1 MNVFRLGALSL
12 LAVAAASCRPG
23 ATRWEE
29 FPAQE
34 LDRLVLQDFP
44 LPNPRLDGPPSAS
57 LEASESGGTESHFF
71 VKVDVNGVPASLLV
85 DTGASRTL
93 LFPALACRAQVG
105 LAPVR
110 AETRLL
116 DENVPFN
123 LGELRELRIGP
134 LSMKNFQVFVARKQ
148 LLRAPHGTDPEPMD
162 GMLGLDFL
170 RRFAVTLDYVRRTVV
185 FRREANLLAGDSTWA
200 PLEARKSWGPF
211 GLTGW
216 TPQMMCRIDG
226 AGPYE
231 CIFDSGASSAGV
243 VVPRE
248 SWKRLGFDQG
258 AERRIRLT
266 LGGIDLADV
275 PARAWNGDVVQF
287 GPAVL
292 IAARES
298 KVTLDFLSGRFV
310 LERDESR

>member
-1 MNVFRLGALSL
+1 MNIFRGAVL
-12 LAVAAASCRPG
+12 LLLAAASCRPG
-23 ATRWEE
+23 AARWEE
-29 FPAQE
+29 FPDEE

-44 LPNPRLDGPPSAS
+44 LPNPHLDGPPSAG
-57 LEASESGGTESHFF
+57 LEAAESDGSESHLF
-71 VKVDVNGVPASLLV
+71 VRTDVNGVRASLLI

-93 LFPALACRAQVG
+93 LFPRLASRAKVG

-116 DENVPFN
+116 NESVPFN
-123 LGELRELRIGP
+123 LGELRELRLGP

-148 LLRAPHGTDPEPMD
+148 LIREPGPMD

-170 RRFAVTLDYVRRTVV
+170 RRFSVTLDYGRRTAL
-185 FRREANLLAGDSTWA
+185 FRRDPAPPATGSRSA
-200 PLEARKSWGPF
+200 PLEVRKSWGPF

-216 TPQMMCRIDG
+216 TPQMDCRIDG
-226 AGPYE
+226 ADPTP
-231 CIFDSGASSAGV
+231 CIFDSGASSSAV

-248 SWKRLGFDQG
+248 LWKRLGFEER
-258 AERRIRLT
+258 AERRVRLA
-266 LGGIDLADV
+266 LGEIELTDV

-292 IAARES
+292 IAAGES
-298 KVTLDFLSGRFV
+298 KITLDFLAGRFI
-310 LERDESR
+310 LEKDESR